1 MKKLMKL
8 LFSRAFILGI
18 PLILQAFAIVMIIW
32 RFSSYFVYFYSIFTL
47 LSLVALLRILSG
59 RANPAYK
66 IAWILPIMLFPIF
79 GGAFYLMFGGNRLS
93 KRMKRKMNA
102 IQDKTLELLG
112 QNETVVQ
119 DLESRDRS
127 VSNLSRYI
135 ENYSFCPIYQ
145 NTATEFLTPGE
156 RMFERLLKE
165 LHKAEKF
172 IFLEYFI
179 IEQGGMWDTILE
191 ILAEKVKQ
199 GVDVRVIYDDVGCLL
214 TLPYGYNKRL
224 EKMGIKCCVFNPLVP
239 ILTFRINN
247 RDHRKIAI
255 IDGKTAFT
263 GGINLADEYINA
275 YERFGHWKDSAIICQ
290 GEAVWSF
297 TVMFLS
303 LWNYQRQ
310 TDEDYEQYRLPAHQA
325 EAFPSD
331 GFVQPFE
338 DSPLDEEAIGETI
351 YLNLIGKAERYIYI
365 HTPYLILD
373 NEMITALCSA
383 AKRSVDV
390 RIVTPHLGDKWFVH
404 AVSRSNYQVLI
415 ESGVK
420 IYEYTPGFIHSK
432 TFAVDDELAVVGTIN
447 LDYRSLYLH
456 FECGVWLYKTQSVLE
471 VKADFEKTLAHCQ
484 SITLE
489 DCRAVKGYRR
499 VGRSILRVFA
509 PLM

>member
-1 MKKLMKL
+1 MKKLLKI
-8 LFSRAFILGI
+8 LFNRVILVGA
-18 PLILQAFAIVMIIW
+18 LILIQAFVLTMVIW
-32 RFSSYFVYFYSIFTL
+32 RFSSYFVYFYTIFTL
-47 LSLVALLRILSG
+47 LSVVALLRILSG
-59 RANPAYK
+59 KTNPAYK
-66 IAWILPIMLFPIF
+66 IAWIVPIMLFPIF
-79 GGAFYLMFGGNRLS
+79 GGPFYLMFGGNRLS
-93 KRMKRKMNA
+93 KRMKRKMYA
-102 IQDKTLELLG
+102 IQEKMTELLV
-112 QNETVVQ
+112 QNEAIIQ
-119 DLESRDRS
+119 EIEMRDRS
-127 VSNLSRYI
+127 AANLSRYI

-156 RMFERLLKE
+156 RMFERLLEE
-165 LHKAEKF
+165 LKKAERY

-179 IEQGGMWDTILE
+179 IEKGIMWDSILE
-191 ILAEKVKQ
+191 ILVEKVRQ

-214 TLPYGYNKRL
+214 KLPYRYDKQL

-239 ILTFRINN
+239 ILTIRMNN

-275 YERFGHWKDSAIICQ
+275 YKKLGHWKDSAIILQ

-297 TVMFLS
+297 AVMFLS
-303 LWNYQRQ
+303 LWSYQRK
-310 TDEDYEQYRLPAHQA
+310 TDEDYEKYKLSAKQA

-331 GFVQPFE
+331 GYVQPFG
-338 DSPLDEEAIGETI
+338 DSPLDEESIGQTI

-365 HTPYLILD
+365 NTPYLILD

-390 RIVTPHLGDKWFVH
+390 RIGTPHLGDRWFVH
-404 AVSRSNYQVLI
+404 SVTRSNYDVLV

-456 FECGVWLYKTQSVLE
+456 FECGVWLYQTQSVLE
-471 VKADFEKTLAHCQ
+471 VKEDFIKTLEQCQ
-484 SITLE
+484 PVTLE
-489 DCRAVKGYRR
+489 ECRAVKWYKRL
-499 VGRSILRVFA
+499 GRSILRVFA